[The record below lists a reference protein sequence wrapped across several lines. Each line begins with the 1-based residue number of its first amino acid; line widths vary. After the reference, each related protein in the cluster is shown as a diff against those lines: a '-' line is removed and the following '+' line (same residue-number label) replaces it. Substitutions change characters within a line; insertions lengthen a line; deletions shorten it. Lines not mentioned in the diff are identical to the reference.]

1 MCNMKTGR
9 TPGRMR
15 FTDTIWNGALGLIAR
30 PTRTILTAAGIGI
43 GIASIVAIVAI
54 SASSRTNLL
63 AELDRFGTNLLRVS
77 AGQSLLGQET
87 TLKQDSAAMVR
98 RIDPVESAA
107 SVAQLPTTVRRTD
120 LISLAET
127 GGISVFAAEP
137 SLRATLNADMRAGR
151 FLDEVPSDLPSVV
164 LGAKAAERL
173 GIRDLAAIPSVFL
186 GDEWFAVVGILERLP
201 LVPEIDRSVLITYNV
216 ASGLL
221 GLNPTPTMLYVR
233 THPDRVTAVR
243 AVLPRTANPSAPN
256 EITVSRPS
264 DVLEARAATDATLT
278 ALLLGLG
285 AVSLLVGGIGIANVM
300 VIAVLER
307 RTEIGIRRA
316 IGATRANIRR
326 QFLTESV
333 ILASIGGLLGVVLG
347 TAIAIGYATRR
358 NWLIDI
364 PIQAL
369 AASVA
374 VSLLIGATAGLYP
387 ASRAARLQPAE
398 AVRPPT

>member
-1 MCNMKTGR
+1 M
-9 TPGRMR
+9 
-15 FTDTIWNGALGLIAR
+15 
-30 PTRTILTAAGIGI
+30 
-43 GIASIVAIVAI
+43 
-54 SASSRTNLL
+54 SS
-63 AELDRFGTNLLRVS
+63 
-77 AGQSLLGQET
+77 
-87 TLKQDSAAMVR
+87 
-98 RIDPVESAA
+98 
-107 SVAQLPTTVRRTD
+107 
-120 LISLAET
+120 
-127 GGISVFAAEP
+127 
-137 SLRATLNADMRAGR
+137 
-151 FLDEVPSDLPSVV
+151 
-164 LGAKAAERL
+164 
-173 GIRDLAAIPSVFL
+173 
-186 GDEWFAVVGILERLP
+186 
-201 LVPEIDRSVLITYNV
+201 
-216 ASGLL
+216 
-221 GLNPTPTMLYVR
+221 
-233 THPDRVTAVR
+233 H
-243 AVLPRTANPSAPN
+243 TANPAAPN